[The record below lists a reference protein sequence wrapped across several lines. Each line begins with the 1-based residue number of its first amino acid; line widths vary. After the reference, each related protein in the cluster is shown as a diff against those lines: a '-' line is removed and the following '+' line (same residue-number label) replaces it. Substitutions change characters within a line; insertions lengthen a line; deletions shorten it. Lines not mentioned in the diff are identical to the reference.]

1 MRHVKV
7 DKKEIWEVDIVHR
20 AGNMTVRGKYYI
32 LNGRRVSQTIGG
44 GEYGILI

>member
-7 DKKEIWEVDIVHR
+7 DKKEIWKVDIVHW
-20 AGNMTVRGKYYI
+20 AGNMMVRGKYFI

-44 GEYGILI
+44 RKYGILI